1 MDKEDIKKQA
11 KKIIDNF
18 VNALEKVK
26 FKEELVERDND
37 RREETKENEPDEK
50 FRKII
55 LENAPDTKEGCIVAE
70 KGKWTKWILLKK

>member
-37 RREETKENEPDEK
+37 RREEKGTTSSNEE

-70 KGKWTKWILLKK
+70 KGKWTK